1 MVDISLLK
9 KALTIR
15 AFEQNLLNAYSQ
27 GHLNGTVHTC
37 IGQEITPVLIA
48 KNIQNLKKLVVSN
61 HRGHGHYLS
70 QYPEKVNELLLE
82 VMGKV
87 GGVSSGYG
95 GSQHLFG
102 EEFLSNGIQGGMIPT
117 LAGAT
122 FAMQKREKNVIGVGY
137 IGDGTLGQGVLY
149 EALNFIGILSLP
161 ILIVLD
167 DNGYAQ
173 STKTE
178 KWLGSTLSNRFEG
191 FNLQYKTLD
200 MRELEGDLDDVD
212 LSIQRIISDVLDGQ
226 PTVLHVKSNR
236 LKPHSKGDD
245 NRPDSFIEKIEQRD
259 YLNRILKDDLTL
271 KLFYEETLK
280 DFALKTEEFSKR
292 NDFTYFNV
300 NPKSSLHL
308 EEQKIYTG
316 TFNSLING
324 ALDSILASNSSAII
338 IGEDIRDTS
347 NNGEKVYG
355 GAFKVTKGLSS
366 RFKDQVL
373 NSPISE
379 QMIIGFALGNSLRSE
394 GSIAEIMFGDFLTL
408 GLDQLLQHAAKFKT
422 MYGKNIDIPLI
433 VRTPMG
439 GKRGYGPTHSQSIE
453 KHFLGIDG
461 LNVYALNHR
470 IDPITFYAKIL
481 QSNCPTLIIENKI
494 LYTLKYQPLPDFY
507 SISCWEDDYFII
519 ETSENADISIFCY
532 GENLNVAEKVADT
545 LLDEEIYIRIIC
557 ANNLNSTLDSIVW
570 GNFENHHII
579 TIEEGST
586 IASWSS
592 IVSAQLT
599 QNKVLVK
606 AFTKYGNNQTI
617 PSNLKGELDLLP
629 NAETISKEIINS
641 ND

>member
-1 MVDISLLK
+1 MVEISVLK
-9 KALTIR
+9 EALKIR
-15 AFEQNLLNAYSQ
+15 AFEQNLLNSYSQ
-27 GHLNGTVHTC
+27 GYLNGTVHTC
-37 IGQEITPVLIA
+37 IGQEIVPVLIA
-48 KNIQNLKKLVVSN
+48 KNIKNLKKLVVSN

-70 QYPEKVNELLLE
+70 LYPDKVNELLLE
-82 VMGKV
+82 VMGKI
-87 GGVSSGYG
+87 GGVSGGYG

-102 EEFLSNGIQGGMIPT
+102 KEFLSNGIQGGMIPT
-117 LAGAT
+117 LAGAIY
-122 FAMQKREKNVIGVGY
+122 AMRKRENNVIGVGY

-178 KWLGSTLSNRFEG
+178 NWLGNTLSNRFEG
-191 FNLQYKTLD
+191 FNFKYSTLD
-200 MRELEGDLDDVD
+200 MRDFDGDLNDVD
-212 LSIQRIISDVLDGQ
+212 LSIQTIISDVLDGQ

-245 NRPDSFIEKIEQRD
+245 NRPDSFLERIERRD
-259 YLNRILKDDLTL
+259 YLNKILKEDLTL
-271 KLFYEETLK
+271 QTFYEETLK
-280 DFALKTEEFSKR
+280 ELASTTEDFSKE
-292 NDFTYFNV
+292 NDFTYFKV
-300 NPKSSLHL
+300 SPKSSLHL
-308 EEQKIYTG
+308 HEQKRYTG
-316 TFNSLING
+316 TFNSLINA

-338 IGEDIRDTS
+338 IGEDIRDIS

-366 RFKDQVL
+366 QYNDQVL

-379 QMIIGFALGNSLRSE
+379 QMIIGFALGHSLRSA

-422 MYGKNIDIPLI
+422 MYGQNIDIPLI

-453 KHFLGIDG
+453 KHFIGIDG

-470 IDPITFYAKIL
+470 VDPITFYAKIL
-481 QSNCPTLIIENKI
+481 QTKCPTLIIENKI

-507 SISCWEDDYFII
+507 SISIWEDDYFII
-519 ETSENADISIFCY
+519 ETSESADISIFCY

-557 ANNLNSTLDSIVW
+557 ANNLNSNLDSIAW
-570 GNFENHHII
+570 GSFENHHII

-592 IVSAQLT
+592 IVSEQLT
-599 QNKVLVK
+599 QNKVHLK

-617 PSNLKGELDLLP
+617 PSNLQGELNLLP
-629 NAETISKEIINS
+629 NVKTISKEIINS

>member
-1 MVDISLLK
+1 MVDISILK
-9 KALTIR
+9 KALNIR
-15 AFEQNLLNAYSQ
+15 AFEQNLLNAYSK
-27 GHLNGTVHTC
+27 GYLNGTVHTC
-37 IGQEITPVLIA
+37 IGQEIIPVLIA
-48 KNIQNLKKLVVSN
+48 ENIQNLKKLVVSN

-82 VMGKV
+82 VMGKR
-87 GGVSSGYG
+87 GGVSGGYG
-95 GSQHLFG
+95 GSQHLYG

-122 FAMQKREKNVIGVGY
+122 FAMQKREENVIGVGY

-173 STKTE
+173 STKTTN
-178 KWLGSTLSNRFEG
+178 WLGNSVSSRFEG
-191 FNLQYKTLD
+191 FNLKYSKLD
-200 MRELEGDLDDVD
+200 MTDFDGDMKDINLY
-212 LSIQRIISDVLDGQ
+212 IQKIISDVLNGQ
-226 PTVLHVKSNR
+226 PTVLHVRTNR

-245 NRPDSFIEKIEQRD
+245 NRPNSYLEEIERND
-259 YLNRILKDDLTL
+259 YLNRVLKEDLTL
-271 KLFYEETLK
+271 KTFYEETLK
-280 DFALKTEEFSKR
+280 ELDSKSKDFAKE

-300 NPKSSLHL
+300 DKQSSLHL
-308 EEQKIYTG
+308 NKQKSYTG
-316 TFNSLING
+316 TFNSLINK
-324 ALDSILASNSSAII
+324 ALDSILASNPSAII

-347 NNGEKVYG
+347 NDREKVYG

-366 RFKDQVL
+366 RYNDQVL
-373 NSPISE
+373 NTPIAE
-379 QMIIGFALGNSLRSE
+379 QMIIGFALGHSLRSE

-422 MYGKNIDIPLI
+422 MYGQNIDIPLI

-453 KHFLGIDG
+453 KHFIGIDG

-481 QSNCPTLIIENKI
+481 QTKCPTLIIENKI

-507 SISCWEDDYFII
+507 SISMWEDDYFII
-519 ETSENADISIFCY
+519 ETSESTDISVFCY

-545 LLDEEIYIRIIC
+545 LLDEEIYIRIFC
-557 ANNLNSTLDSIVW
+557 VNNLNSNLESIAW
-570 GNFENHHII
+570 GSFESHHVI

-629 NAETISKEIINS
+629 NVETISKEIINS